1 MTPVNASNPTA
12 NSNPNSTAP
21 ATAPDLPA
29 RLLSTLSAAT
39 LTTSGYIHAQL
50 YIDGYRYIHMV
61 GVMFLLQAAASFA
74 LAALLLAG
82 TVLRPSALI
91 ELGAAAAALGALA
104 GFAASRTIGVF
115 GFTEHGL
122 QPAPQALIS
131 VLAEAAT
138 LALLAVSAA
147 RALRR
152 THPTADHSPRPTPTT
167 AST

>member
-1 MTPVNASNPTA
+1 MTPINADDFTA
-12 NSNPNSTAP
+12 EPEARAKTGGP
-21 ATAPDLPA
+21 ATDLPT
-29 RLLSTLSAAT
+29 RILSALSAAT

-82 TVLRPSALI
+82 TVLRPSVLI
-91 ELGAAAAALGALA
+91 ELGAGAAALGALA
-104 GFAASRTIGVF
+104 GFAASRTVGVF

-131 VLAEAAT
+131 ILAEAVT
-138 LALLAVSAA
+138 LALLAIAAA

-152 THPTADHSPRPTPTT
+152 T
-167 AST
+167 